1 MELQSGTHLQEGRYR
16 IMRTLGRGGFG
27 ITYLAMDEKD
37 DNMVCIKE
45 FFLKDF
51 CARDNG
57 LEVISVVSESARVNI
72 ERLKAK
78 FVEEARKLK
87 RLKHNNIVGAYDH
100 FEENGTAYYV
110 MEYID
115 GETLKSMVD
124 RRGALPESEAL
135 RYITHVASALKY
147 IHKRDITHLDVKPA
161 NIIVSSEDD
170 AAILVDFGLAKHY
183 DPETGHQTTTYLGAQ
198 SPGYAPHEQGLI
210 NGMKEFTPATDI
222 YSLGATLYT
231 LVTGKVPP
239 EAAVI
244 PSDGLPALPSHLK
257 QSTCDAITRSMSY
270 GIRQRPQSIDEF
282 ISILEANSSPSTPVE
297 CGCEA
302 TMPIGADDATIPLS
316 NNTHAAPK
324 SSGAVHKVVSAVE
337 KHFKEL
343 TKHGILMG
351 INKRDKIVTEI
362 MLDGGRLFTIESKAG
377 KFAYVKLQLDTPQ
390 VTESYTNLVG
400 RNVINGKIHSGFA
413 LGNDPQ
419 RLADMVT
426 ALLNELDPNMG
437 AGRVETKTTLSEHS
451 SMYKPLL
458 ISFVCAL
465 TLFIVGDI
473 AGDSYDAFSQELQWY
488 ILLLSFPVLY
498 ILFSPMIT
506 TSGQRYSKMERLVK
520 FGSLLIMLCSGW
532 FLYYHVEGFEVTEW
546 VTEFKGGYEIA
557 HEYVSHGYY
566 YMRGWEDGDDVLL
579 FGLFFMLY
587 FLVLISYTYI
597 RVFKI
602 GAKSRSLH
610 NMMELA
616 PSVVGLLLTLTLF
629 IDETMFITA
638 DHWNRIT
645 YLRNDDVEHFTLFVV
660 FFAFLQPIF
669 STLFS
674 RYRRIL

>member
-57 LEVISVVSESARVNI
+57 LGVISVVSESARVNI

-257 QSTCDAITRSMSY
+257 QSTRDAITRSMSY

-400 RNVINGKIHSGFA
+400 RNVISGKIHSGFV
-413 LGNDPQ
+413 LGNNPQ

-437 AGRVETKTTLSEHS
+437 AGRVETKTTLSES
-451 SMYKPLL
+451 VNFYKPLL
-458 ISFVCAL
+458 ISFICAL
-465 TLFIVGDI
+465 TLFIVGD
-473 AGDSYDAFSQELQWY
+473 SSHHFYEELQWY

-532 FLYYHVEGFEVTEW
+532 FLYFQAEAYMVREWVGFEDR
-546 VTEFKGGYEIA
+546 
-557 HEYVSHGYY
+557 YVSRGYY
-566 YMRGWEDGDDVLL
+566 YMRGWEDGDDVLS

-602 GAKSRSLH
+602 GAKSRSLL
-610 NMMELA
+610 NIMEFIPVA
-616 PSVVGLLLTLTLF
+616 CGLLLTLTLF

-638 DHWNRIT
+638 DHWNGIT
-645 YLRNDDVEHFTLFVV
+645 YLRSDDVENFTLFVV

-674 RYRRIL
+674 CYRKILD

>member
-57 LEVISVVSESARVNI
+57 LEVVSVVSESARVNI

-257 QSTCDAITRSMSY
+257 QSTRDAITRSMSY

-302 TMPIGADDATIPLS
+302 TVPIGVDDATIPLS

-324 SSGAVHKVVSAVE
+324 SSGAVHKAVSAVE

-362 MLDGGRLFTIESKAG
+362 MLDGRRLFTIESKAG

-390 VTESYTNLVG
+390 VTESYTSLVA
-400 RNVINGKIHSGFA
+400 RNVISGNIHSGFA

-465 TLFIVGDI
+465 AICIFGCRLN
-473 AGDSYDAFSQELQWY
+473 SAFNFLQY
-488 ILLLSFPVLY
+488 LILPLLFPVLY
-498 ILFSPMIT
+498 ILFSPMLT
-506 TSGQRYSKMERLVK
+506 VSGQRYSKMERLVK
-520 FGSLLIMLCSGW
+520 FGSILIMFCSGY
-532 FLYYHVEGFEVTEW
+532 FLSELGDSEQVYEMMGEHRDYLGRYYISGGEVT
-546 VTEFKGGYEIA
+546 TF
-557 HEYVSHGYY
+557 
-566 YMRGWEDGDDVLL
+566 R
-579 FGLFFMLY
+579 LFFMLY
-587 FLVLISYTYI
+587 FLVLIGYTYT
-597 RVFKI
+597 RAFKI
-602 GAKSRSLH
+602 GVKSRSLL
-610 NMMELA
+610 NIMEFA
-616 PSVVGLLLTLTLF
+616 PSVVGLLLTLILF
-629 IDETMFITA
+629 IDEAMFITA
-638 DHWNRIT
+638 DHWNGIT
-645 YLRNDDVEHFTLFVV
+645 YWRNGDVEDFTLFVV
-660 FFAFLQPIF
+660 FLAFLQPIF

-674 RYRRIL
+674 RYRKILD

>member
-57 LEVISVVSESARVNI
+57 LEVISVVSESARVNV

-282 ISILEANSSPSTPVE
+282 ISILEANSSPSTPVK

-390 VTESYTNLVG
+390 VTESYTNLVA
-400 RNVINGKIHSGFA
+400 RNVISGNIHSGFA

-437 AGRVETKTTLSEHS
+437 AGRVETKTTLSES
-451 SMYKPLL
+451 VNFYKPLL
-458 ISFVCAL
+458 ISFICAL
-465 TLFIVGDI
+465 TLFIVGD
-473 AGDSYDAFSQELQWY
+473 SFHNYYQELQWY

-506 TSGQRYSKMERLVK
+506 SWGQRYSKMERLVK
-520 FGSLLIMLCSGW
+520 FGSILIMFCSGW
-532 FLYYHVEGFEVTEW
+532 FLYFLVEGSEVLIW
-546 VTEFKGGYEIA
+546 VGDKI
-557 HEYVSHGYY
+557 VSRGYY
-566 YMRGWEDGDDVLL
+566 YMDSEGIIS

-587 FLVLISYTYI
+587 FLVLIGYTYI

-629 IDETMFITA
+629 INETMFIST
-638 DHWNRIT
+638 DFFDPKDGRT
-645 YLRNDDVEHFTLFVV
+645 YLQNSDVEYFTLFVV

-674 RYRRIL
+674 PYRKILD

>member
-1 MELQSGTHLQEGRYR
+1 
-16 IMRTLGRGGFG
+16 
-27 ITYLAMDEKD
+27 
-37 DNMVCIKE
+37 
-45 FFLKDF
+45 
-51 CARDNG
+51 
-57 LEVISVVSESARVNI
+57 VISVVSESARVNI

-257 QSTCDAITRSMSY
+257 QSTRDAITRSMSY

-316 NNTHAAPK
+316 NNIHAAPK
-324 SSGAVHKVVSAVE
+324 SSGAVHKAVSAVE

-390 VTESYTNLVG
+390 VTESYTNLVA
-400 RNVINGKIHSGFA
+400 RNVISGNIHSGFA

-451 SMYKPLL
+451 SIYKPLL

-465 TLFIVGDI
+465 TLFIVGE
-473 AGDSYDAFSQELQWY
+473 SHHNFYQEQLQWY

-506 TSGQRYSKMERLVK
+506 SWGQRYSKMERLVK
-520 FGSLLIMLCSGW
+520 FGSLLIMFYSGS
-532 FLYYHVEGFEVTEW
+532 FLYYHVEGDKVIERVEFEDR
-546 VTEFKGGYEIA
+546 F
-557 HEYVSHGYY
+557 VSHGYY
-566 YMRGWEDGDDVLL
+566 YMCSEGIIS

-587 FLVLISYTYI
+587 FLVLIGYI
-597 RVFKI
+597 YVRVFKI
-602 GAKSRSLH
+602 RAKSRSLH

-629 IDETMFITA
+629 IDETMFIST
-638 DHWNRIT
+638 DFFHPQYGIT
-645 YLRNDDVEHFTLFVV
+645 YLQNSDVEAFTLFVV

-674 RYRRIL
+674 RYRKILD

>member
-244 PSDGLPALPSHLK
+244 PSDGLPSLPSHLK
-257 QSTCDAITRSMSY
+257 QSTRDAITRSMSY

-324 SSGAVHKVVSAVE
+324 SSGAVHKAVSAVE

-362 MLDGGRLFTIESKAG
+362 MLDGRRLFTIESKAS

-400 RNVINGKIHSGFA
+400 RNVISGKIHSGFA

-419 RLADMVT
+419 SLADMVT

-437 AGRVETKTTLSEHS
+437 AGRVEIKTTLSEGVS
-451 SMYKPLL
+451 VYKPLL

-465 TLFIVGDI
+465 TLFIVGE
-473 AGDSYDAFSQELQWY
+473 SHHNYYQELQWY

-498 ILFSPMIT
+498 ILLSPMIT
-506 TSGQRYSKMERLVK
+506 SWGQRYSKMERLVK
-520 FGSLLIMLCSGW
+520 FGSLLIMLYSVC
-532 FLYYHVEGFEVTEW
+532 FLYHNVEGSEVLEW
-546 VTEFKGGYEIA
+546 VDFKDRF
-557 HEYVSHGYY
+557 VSRGYY
-566 YMRGWEDGDDVLL
+566 YMDSDGIIS

-587 FLVLISYTYI
+587 FLVLIGYTYI
-597 RVFKI
+597 RAFKI
-602 GAKSRSLH
+602 GAKSRSLY
-610 NMMELA
+610 NMMEFIPA
-616 PSVVGLLLTLTLF
+616 ACGLLLTLTLF
-629 IDETMFITA
+629 INEKMFITT
-638 DHWNRIT
+638 DHWDGIT
-645 YLRNDDVEHFTLFVV
+645 YLRNNDFEHFTLFVV

-674 RYRRIL
+674 RYRKILD